1 MIAAKVDERR
11 RPPVELAEHD
21 AYDTLGLDPL
31 SGDRVPGLKA
41 IRQLAH
47 FCERYQVQRLWG
59 QPQLGDAPWAGVS
72 PEALHMRSAKGFQE
86 HRNIMP
92 VVLRT

>member
-1 MIAAKVDERR
+1 MTATKVDEGR

-31 SGDRVPGLKA
+31 SGDRLPGLKA

-47 FCERYQVQRLWG
+47 FCERYHVQRLREASHSWAMR
-59 QPQLGDAPWAGVS
+59 LG
-72 PEALHMRSAKGFQE
+72 
-86 HRNIMP
+86 P
-92 VVLRT
+92 VLARRRCT

>member
-1 MIAAKVDERR
+1 MIATKVDERR

-31 SGDRVPGLKA
+31 SGDRLPGLKA

-47 FCERYQVQRLWG
+47 FFERYQVQRLWEASHSWAMR
-59 QPQLGDAPWAGVS
+59 LG
-72 PEALHMRSAKGFQE
+72 
-86 HRNIMP
+86 P
-92 VVLRT
+92 VLARRRCT